1 MRMQKTSNTLTVA
14 IFTIAAIA
22 AFLAFV
28 AAVQLFPAS

>member
-14 IFTIAAIA
+14 IVTIA

-28 AAVQLFPAS
+28 AAVQFFPAG